1 MRAYREFVKFRDW
14 VNGPETAH
22 FTDEQTDRATDGF
35 DFYIDRIVSAP
46 SQNPADTAC
55 RFLAVTED
63 YEALYGNPHR
73 EALEAE
79 ALALVG

>member
-1 MRAYREFVKFRDW
+1 MALKPRII
-14 VNGPETAH
+14 
-22 FTDEQTDRATDGF
+22 TDKQTDRATDGF

-73 EALEAE
+73 EPSPRA
-79 ALALVG
+79 

>member
-46 SQNPADTAC
+46 SQNPPILRAG
-55 RFLAVTED
+55 FLS
-63 YEALYGNPHR
+63 
-73 EALEAE
+73 
-79 ALALVG
+79 